1 MLEDFLAN
9 VLKELVPIIH
19 LSSYF
24 VSDPWVALATGF
36 YLFIKGACL
45 SHISL
50 NVKYFIQHQNKRPYD
65 VNKVW

>member
-9 VLKELVPIIH
+9 VPKELVPIIH

-45 SHISL
+45 SQDLMMLTRSGER
-50 NVKYFIQHQNKRPYD
+50 Q
-65 VNKVW
+65 